1 MNSLAAGEPAIYM
14 EDWAAAYGPAM
25 LVDPEAEVADDAEL
39 VEDGPD
45 VLAFH
50 DGTPDDGRQTFAFVD
65 GVRRGEGALYLDA
78 GDGTFVSGVAGA
90 HGVGAAVLA
99 PGRPFRFERCEVTR
113 LVIVGGGTR
122 VELPSVQGGY
132 HWVSASTPLT
142 TPKAPLDELQV
153 RMRSSEGRLAED
165 LCAAGYLTLVDGP
178 LFYVRSRDLPVV
190 GITKTH
196 HRRLLAPAHH
206 ERVALLAPGQRTSL
220 FRLGEERFSAYVRLA
235 ARTRT
240 SGPWAGIVR
249 IELPSAAGQPD
260 AVRVAC
266 RVAGMLPRFAGVPH
280 VDPRAPQNL
289 QPTGAL
295 ERHLRHLLGDGGL
308 ASRAIRT
315 SIAQLVAEGEARASR
330 SGDRHLVSAGSG
342 GGAR

>member
-1 MNSLAAGEPAIYM
+1 VNSLAAGAPAIYM

-50 DGTPDDGRQTFAFVD
+50 DGTPDEGRTPFAFVD
-65 GVRRGEGALYLDA
+65 GVRRGEGALYLH
-78 GDGTFVSGVAGA
+78 GDGTFISGVAGA
-90 HGVGAAVLA
+90 HGVGAAVLE

-122 VELPSVQGGY
+122 VELPDVAGGY

-142 TPKAPLDELQV
+142 TPKAPLDELQE
-153 RMRSSEGRLAED
+153 RMRASEGRLTDD

-178 LFYVRSRDLPVV
+178 IYYVRSRDVPVV
-190 GITKTH
+190 GVIKTH
-196 HRRLLAPAHH
+196 HQRLLPPAHH
-206 ERVALLAPGQRTSL
+206 TKVGDLAPGQRTSL
-220 FRLGEERFSAYVRLA
+220 FRMGTQRFSAYVRLA
-235 ARTRT
+235 PRTRT
-240 SGPWAGIVR
+240 SSPWAGIVR
-249 IELPSAAGQPD
+249 IELPASTGLPEAAH
-260 AVRVAC
+260 VAC

-295 ERHLRHLLGDGGL
+295 ERHLRHLLGDAGL

-315 SIAQLVAEGEARASR
+315 AIARLGTDGPPPRRQLVGAFG
-330 SGDRHLVSAGSG
+330 GSP
-342 GGAR
+342 